1 MSRHMQSKLNATR
14 AQSLVRGISPCAGG
28 AFDGRSFSGRMPMA

>member
-1 MSRHMQSKLNATR
+1 MKRLWQHQPNETWTQFPECGLVPR
-14 AQSLVRGISPCAGG
+14 AGD

>member
-1 MSRHMQSKLNATR
+1 MSRYVQSKLNATR

-28 AFDGRSFSGRMPMA
+28 AFNGRSFSGRMPMA